1 MRISVDVGGTFTDV
15 VTLDP
20 DSGNLRLEK
29 VETVPKN
36 PAGGVLEGF
45 RKAEVSFSNI
55 DYFVH
60 GTTLGLNALLT
71 RTGADVAI
79 ITTKGFRDVY
89 ELGRTDRDEMYNF
102 KYRKPELLVPRRHRY
117 EVSERLDYQGS
128 VITPFDR
135 EEAVNLAQ
143 KLREEGTPSV
153 VVCFLHSYI
162 NPSHELEMEEVLKQ
176 EYPEVS
182 VTLSHRLTREYREYE
197 RTSTAV
203 IDAYIKPIM
212 RTYLDRL
219 GNDLLQ
225 EGYGGQ
231 FLLTRSGGGA
241 MTAKAAKEE
250 PVHSVMSGPAG
261 GAIGAAYLADLT
273 GNPNLITLDM
283 GGTSL
288 DTTMVVDGQISVENE
303 ATVESLPISTPMIDI
318 RTIGSGGGSI
328 AWIDDGGALQVGPK
342 SAGADPGPACYGKGG
357 KNATFTDAALT
368 LGYLDAEN
376 FLGGAMTI
384 DPNLSRNSINELA
397 EELELTVEQ
406 TAAGIVRISEAK
418 ITGAIREISVERGFH
433 PKDFA
438 LLGFGGGGG
447 LVSCNVAREIGIP
460 TVVIPPGAGNF
471 SAWGMMMVDVVYDF
485 AQTFVKGLE
494 NVDVAEINQ
503 LYGNLEADGLESLGQ
518 DGFSSKDCHFIR
530 WAEMRYEGQEH
541 TVKIE
546 IPGKALKP
554 SDIPEIAEKFGN
566 AHEQQYGHQTKDPV
580 EIVTLRVRAVGILS
594 KPRIAKLE
602 AGKGDASAAYK
613 DSRPV
618 FIASLN
624 RTVKYAVYDRSALL
638 AGDEIAGPAIIE
650 EPSHTTIMHAGDIL
664 TVGEYGELSIAIYN
678 DGGGKS

>member
-20 DSGNLRLEK
+20 ASGILRLEK
-29 VETVPKN
+29 VETVPSN
-36 PAGGVLEGF
+36 PARGVMEGF
-45 RKAEVSFSNI
+45 RKAEVSFGEI

-89 ELGRTDRDEMYNF
+89 ELGRTDREEMYNF
-102 KYRKPELLVPRRHRY
+102 KYRKPESLVPRRHRY
-117 EVSERLDYQGS
+117 EVTERLNYQGN
-128 VITPFDR
+128 VITAFER
-135 EEAVNLAQ
+135 GEAVKLAQ
-143 KLREEGTPSV
+143 ELRKEGIPSV

-162 NPSHELEMEEVLKQ
+162 NPSHELEMEKVLKQ

-219 GNDLLQ
+219 GGNLEQ
-225 EGYGGQ
+225 EGYKGQ

-261 GAIGAAYLADLT
+261 GAIGAAYLAELT

-288 DTTMVVDGQISVENE
+288 DTTMVVKEKISIENE
-303 ATVESLPISTPMIDI
+303 AMVENLPISTPMIDI

-357 KNATFTDAALT
+357 ENATFTDAALT
-368 LGYLDAEN
+368 LGYLDEQN

-384 DPNLSRNSINELA
+384 DSNLSRNSIEKLS
-397 EELELTVEQ
+397 EQLDLTVEQ

-460 TVVIPPGAGNF
+460 TVIIPPGAGNF

-485 AQTFVKGLE
+485 AQTFVTGLM
-494 NVDVAEINQ
+494 NADVNQINKF
-503 LYGNLEADGLESLGQ
+503 YGNLEDSGRDSLGQ
-518 DGFSSKDCHFIR
+518 DGFALKDCNFIR
-530 WAEMRYEGQEH
+530 WAELRYAGQEH

-546 IPGKALKP
+546 IPVGELN
-554 SDIPEIAEKFGN
+554 SSHIGEIAAKFGD
-566 AHEQQYGHQTKDPV
+566 AHEMQYGHQTKDPV
-580 EIVTLRVRAVGILS
+580 EIVTLRVRAVGVLA
-594 KPRIAKLE
+594 KPKIAKLE
-602 AGKGDASAAYK
+602 AGKSNAAVSSK
-613 DSRPV
+613 GSRSV
-618 FIASLN
+618 FQSSTGSRVEYSI
-624 RTVKYAVYDRSALL
+624 YDRDELL
-638 AGDEIAGPAIIE
+638 AGDNIAGPAIIE
-650 EPSHTTIMHAGDIL
+650 ESSHTTVLHEGDIL
-664 TVGEYGELSIAIYN
+664 TVGEYGELAISIYN
-678 DGGGKS
+678 GRGGKA